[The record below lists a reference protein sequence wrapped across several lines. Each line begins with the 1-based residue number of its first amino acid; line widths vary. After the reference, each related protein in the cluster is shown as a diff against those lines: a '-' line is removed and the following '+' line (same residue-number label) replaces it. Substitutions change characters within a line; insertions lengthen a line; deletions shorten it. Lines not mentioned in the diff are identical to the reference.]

1 MANIWREPIFDRTST
16 DVAFAL
22 RKISEW
28 KQSHTHRA
36 DITIENNSVVIK
48 EGETDVTGDSVVL
61 QTDGMA
67 YVENEVLYAQLG
79 CVYDLKGCL
88 NLSDITRI
96 EDDISYLTMKL
107 TQYNYPV
114 STHNKEWSNSGLP
127 TALDMKRIGDNVRN
141 LFKGFILPDKSDALP
156 EVILSY
162 KDINALEHNLHLL
175 KQLLDVMESLFIK
188 SGTIKCGST
197 NRLPIR
203 R

>member
-1 MANIWREPIFDRTST
+1 MANIWREPIFDRTSS

-22 RKISEW
+22 QKISEW
-28 KQSHTHRA
+28 KKSHTHRA
-36 DITIENNSVVIK
+36 DIVIENNSVVIN
-48 EGETDVTGDSVVL
+48 EGETNVNGDSVVL
-61 QTDGMA
+61 QTDGVA
-67 YVENEVLYAQLG
+67 YVENEILYAQLG

-107 TQYNYPV
+107 TQYYYPV
-114 STHNKEWSNSGLP
+114 STYNKEWKNFSLP
-127 TALDMKRIGDNVRN
+127 TALDMKRIGDNIN
-141 LFKGFILPDKSDALP
+141 KLFDGFILPKDYDTIP

-162 KDINALEHNLHLL
+162 RDINALEHNLHIL
-175 KQLLDVMESLFIK
+175 KQLLDVMEGLFIK